1 MEIEQTQCSDQDST
15 IFFLIEQSHSRMML
29 WLIAS
34 VLKKSS
40 FWQSFV
46 IFFSVAVIKENIFRG
61 F

>member
-15 IFFLIEQSHSRMML
+15 IFFLIEQSHSRMMF
-29 WLIAS
+29 WLIAN

-40 FWQSFV
+40 FWQSFA